1 MSISK
6 SNNVLTPHAVRSH
19 TPGRSAHHSGW
30 SEIAWT
36 PRWRMRYA
44 TSWRRGSAVE
54 MLPPG
59 PVQKSSADDAAR
71 GQTMSSR
78 FSGPDC
84 SVQRRCWPP
93 RTSEASSAVRFA
105 VGLKL

>member
-1 MSISK
+1 M
-6 SNNVLTPHAVRSH
+6 RSQA
-19 TPGRSAHHSGW
+19 PERSAHHSGW
-30 SEIAWT
+30 SEIDFT
-36 PRWRMRYA
+36 PRVRKRYD
-44 TSWRRGSAVE
+44 TSCKRGSAVL

-93 RTSEASSAVRFA
+93 RTSVASSAVRFA